1 MIPTVQIGLI
11 LLSFLISLPLC
22 TDKTPPAQ
30 IGDRNATVSEWVYPG
45 RDGKLVYK
53 STPRGD
59 KIIDFSYAG
68 YMGGG
73 VAFPDVP
80 VVRTVKPTGG
90 KDATKLIQKAID
102 EAAGMP
108 RVNGFRGAVL
118 IAPGVFI
125 CSGTLYISASG
136 VVLRGSGSGP
146 KGTTIKMVG
155 EKHCAIV
162 IGAREGGQLPPEED
176 SRSSRVQGFSSRTK
190 QDTAETRMAD
200 LYVPSG
206 AKTFTVEDSR
216 GFAVGDKIAIQ
227 RPTTEAWLKFM
238 QMDNLIRD
246 GSPQTFLPT
255 TRSGKIERRIKT
267 IDGNTITV
275 DVPVSDSFDATYLNP
290 PGTVVNKTNISV
302 PLSQVGIEKIHIQC
316 PPLEI
321 KYTDAPYSAI
331 RVGGDDCWV
340 KEVYCEETMNSTA
353 ITGSWVTMQQVV
365 VTHTYPNLGA
375 SKPADFSIQGCQIL
389 IDRCKASGGNTYFV
403 WTGSLRSGPN
413 VVLNSSFSGYG
424 SRLQPH
430 QRWSTGL
437 LFDNCRVPDGG
448 IDFMNRGVAGSGH
461 GWTMGW
467 GVAWNC
473 LAKTYIIQ
481 QPPGSYNW
489 AIGCVGE
496 RQQTA
501 RLFDTS
507 PLLPEGTFE
516 SFGNNVAPQS
526 LYLAQLEERLG
537 PQALK
542 NLGYASNTKELL
554 EDKTLTK
561 LPDLRYD
568 KDPELGSDVAMY
580 RPVNASGARGAT
592 QEYGA
597 EKALDGNPNTY
608 WATAD
613 GITQQTFEVDMEGPI
628 VVDAAEICE
637 ASGFEGRV
645 LEYKIEG
652 QIDSDWKL
660 LSQGTTVGKRKLDRF
675 PKETVWKVRL
685 TIVKARDYPAIK
697 KFGLYM
703 K

>member
-1 MIPTVQIGLI
+1 MTQTLQIGLS
-11 LLSFLISLPLC
+11 LLSFLICFPLW
-22 TDKTPPAQ
+22 TVQTPSAR
-30 IGDRNATVSEWVYPG
+30 IGDGNAIVSDWVHPG
-45 RDGKLVYK
+45 RDGKLVYS
-53 STPRGD
+53 STPSGD

-73 VAFPDVP
+73 VALPDVP
-80 VVRTVKPTGG
+80 VMKTVKPSGG
-90 KDATKLIQKAID
+90 TDDTELIQKAID
-102 EAAGMP
+102 EVAALP
-108 RVNGFRGAVL
+108 RINGFRGTVL
-118 IAPGVFI
+118 LAPGTFT
-125 CSGTLYISASG
+125 CSKTLTLSASG
-136 VVLRGSGSGP
+136 VVTRGSGSGAG
-146 KGTTIKMVG
+146 GTTIKMVG

-162 IGAREGGQLPPEED
+162 IGATARAQ
-176 SRSSRVQGFSSRTK
+176 RSTQEKSLQTNIT
-190 QDTAETRMAD
+190 DA
-200 LYVPSG
+200 YVPSG
-206 AKTFTVEDSR
+206 AQSFTVAESK
-216 GFAVGDKIAIQ
+216 GFAVGDTIVIQ
-227 RPTTEAWLKFM
+227 RPTTAAWLKLM
-238 QMDNLIRD
+238 QMDNLKRD
-246 GSPQTFLPT
+246 GEGQTFIAT
-255 TRSGKIERRIKT
+255 TRSGQTERRIKA
-267 IDGNTITV
+267 IDGNRITV
-275 DVPVSDSFDATYLNP
+275 DVPLSDSYDAKYLNP
-290 PGTVVNKTNISV
+290 PGTIVTKSNLSAQV
-302 PLSQVGIEKIHIQC
+302 SQVGIEKIHIQC

-340 KEVYCEETMNSTA
+340 NDVYCEETMNTTEVS
-353 ITGSWVTMQQVV
+353 GNRVTMQQIVV
-365 VTHTYPNLGA
+365 KHTYPNLGA
-375 SKPADFSIQGCQIL
+375 SKPSDFSIQGCQIL

-403 WTGSLRSGPN
+403 WTGSLVSGPN

-430 QRWSTGL
+430 QRWATGL

-448 IDFMNRGVAGSGH
+448 IDFLNRGVAGSGH

-473 LAKTYIIQ
+473 LAKTYVIQ

-507 PLLPEGTFE
+507 PILPEGTFDA
-516 SFGNNVAPQS
+516 FGNNVVPQS

-542 NLGYASNTKELL
+542 NVGYTSNTKGLL
-554 EDKTLTK
+554 EDKTLAK
-561 LPDLRYD
+561 LPDLRHD
-568 KDPELGSDVAMY
+568 EDPELGKDVAMY
-580 RPVNASGARGAT
+580 RPVNASGIRGT
-592 QEYGA
+592 TREFGA

-608 WATAD
+608 WATDNGTTPA
-613 GITQQTFEVDMEGPI
+613 TFEVDMEGP
-628 VVDAAEICE
+628 VVVGAAEICE
-637 ASGFEGRV
+637 AAGFEGRV

-652 QIDSDWKL
+652 QVDSDWKL

-685 TIVKARDYPAIK
+685 TIVKMKDYPAIK
-697 KFGLYM
+697 KFGLYV